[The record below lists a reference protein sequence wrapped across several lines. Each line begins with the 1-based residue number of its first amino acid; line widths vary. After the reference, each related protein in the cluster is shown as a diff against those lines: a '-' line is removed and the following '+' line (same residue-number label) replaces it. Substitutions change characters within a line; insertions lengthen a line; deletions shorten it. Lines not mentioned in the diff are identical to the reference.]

1 VRVICE
7 KYQLRREAKFSSRY
21 VEFPRTNTLA
31 MGKKQKKLRIGK
43 KYLNQLDILLPLVI
57 KMVQSK
63 Y

>member
-31 MGKKQKKLRIGK
+31 MGKRQKKLRIGK
-43 KYLNQLDILLPLVI
+43 KNTPFINQNHSYIRWN
-57 KMVQSK
+57 
-63 Y
+63 